1 MLYQDNT
8 FVCLDNGVLVELCR
22 EPPRFNMSGI
32 RSLHYFVGI
41 QKFLSNETS
50 LSEREMI
57 PSPTHA
63 EESESVSKVFHERFP
78 KLQNLTMFLYG
89 PLRDSEDYTNML
101 AHLQNMYQQRI
112 SITMNALGMPEG
124 YLYSDRVTYNMNRST
139 TVRILEG
146 SRRPAYSAVRPPGAE
161 LDGPSVEN
169 FTWRANT
176 LWLRPHEETGE
187 VGEARKL
194 VYVVLRP
201 EDESRRTM
209 QSSEP
214 SILWDVIPD
223 S

>member
-8 FVCLDNGVLVELCR
+8 FVCLDNRVLVELCR

-41 QKFLSNETS
+41 QKFLSSETS

-63 EESESVSKVFHERFP
+63 GESESVSKVFHERFP
-78 KLQNLTMFLYG
+78 KLENLSVFLYG
-89 PLRDSEDYTNML
+89 PLRNGEDYTNML
-101 AHLQNMYQQRI
+101 VHLQSIYQQRI
-112 SITMNALGMPEG
+112 SIMMNALDMPEG
-124 YLYSDRVTYNMNRST
+124 YLYSDRLTYRMHRST

-146 SRRPAYSAVRPPGAE
+146 SRRPEYSAVHPPEVE

-176 LWLRPHEETGE
+176 LWLRPHDDTW
-187 VGEARKL
+187 AAKKL

-209 QSSEP
+209 QSPEP